1 MGGNPMG
8 EKKTELEQHVEYGV
22 YGTPELKKDEKA
34 IYLGQ
39 FRERVIKALIVKQV
53 EEPGVYPAVIEALKD
68 PRAKKLILRRDV
80 DLERAR
86 DYIELARKQ
95 GIAFKRVSSPK
106 LKGEIG
112 LVVVSNDAVD
122 EPEICIPSREEKM
135 LRLGF
140 SKEVIHAV
148 DAKIC
153 GKCWKKIESLCP
165 EEMVNYQRIS
175 WIESLT
181 GIKCISCAK

>member
-1 MGGNPMG
+1 MD
-8 EKKTELEQHVEYGV
+8 EKKTDLEQHVEYGV

-34 IYLGQ
+34 QYLGQ
-39 FRERVIKALIVKQV
+39 FRERVIKALTVKQV
-53 EEPGVYPAVIEALKD
+53 EEPGVYPAVIGALKD
-68 PRAKKLILRRDV
+68 LRAKKLILRRDV
-80 DLERAR
+80 DLERAK

-112 LVVVSNDAVD
+112 LVVVSDDAVD
-122 EPEICIPSREEKM
+122 ELKIRIPSREEKM
-135 LRLGF
+135 LALGF
-140 SKEVIHAV
+140 SEEVINGV
-148 DAKIC
+148 GSKIC

-165 EEMVNYQRIS
+165 EEIVNYQRIS

-181 GIKCISCAK
+181 GIRCIGCAK